1 MPSLSLQEAEA
12 HSSKGS
18 LVYWV
23 NSRTDRAT
31 QRNPISKNQKQKIV
45 LRGQSSACQ
54 MAEVRRQCNCL
65 QEMATL
71 PLLRNQNKICDNFK
85 SSDQGPLKPWVC
97 NCHRFL
103 SCPMKNKLDF
113 QCLNWNFPV
122 WSLWSKRWGQQ
133 EVTCMH
139 MQRPPQKRRGRIP
152 AEWTK
157 ASTKQLR
164 PSQQQ
169 SSDWPEATPS
179 QICKQE
185 YAGAFSIVLFMWYQ
199 CLQGIFVTKYYHK
212 VKRKL
217 LGGPFVLL
225 FPLLSA

>member
-1 MPSLSLQEAEA
+1 MGGRRICEFKASLGY
-12 HSSKGS
+12 KGS
-18 LVYWV
+18 
-23 NSRTDRAT
+23 SRTARAM
-31 QRNPISKNQKQKIV
+31 QRNPISKNQKQKVV

-54 MAEVRRQCNCL
+54 MAEVRRQCKRL

-103 SCPMKNKLDF
+103 SCPMKNNLDF
-113 QCLNWNFPV
+113 QYLNWNFPV

-164 PSQQQ
+164 PFQQQ
-169 SSDWPEATPS
+169 ALTGLRQRRLRSANRNTLEPS
-179 QICKQE
+179 
-185 YAGAFSIVLFMWYQ
+185 
-199 CLQGIFVTKYYHK
+199 
-212 VKRKL
+212 
-217 LGGPFVLL
+217 LL
-225 FPLLSA
+225 FYLCDISVFKVFLLLSIIMKLSENS